1 VPTFKNKWTM
11 AMNAQSAEAVA
22 SVDTDDSAQS
32 EELEYQRIP
41 PSRQLSGKYFL
52 GSYSGEHV
60 AGTEF
65 VIGAAL
71 VSLGVSTSDLIWGL
85 VLGNLMAVLSWAL
98 ICAPVATRA
107 RMTIYWYLARLAGKK
122 VSYLYNLLNGLF
134 YAVVA
139 GAMITV
145 SASAFRVLTNIPP
158 QTGLY
163 PTSISFVVLALFV
176 GAFTVWLTLKGF
188 KRIANFSTVCAPWMA
203 IMFLVAGILSVP
215 IVTHLAAEQGITGL
229 GNVLDKLVWTGST
242 PDGEPGVNMW
252 VIAAWAW
259 GVNMPMHLG
268 MSDMSILRYARKSSY
283 GYFSAAGM
291 YIGHF
296 MAWICAGIL
305 GATSAML
312 LKESMVDLDPG
323 ATAFRL
329 LGAMGLVAVVVAGW
343 TTSIPS
349 LYRSGLA
356 FQAVFHR
363 HNPYTVNLVV
373 GGATTVIACFPFAFG
388 SLLNVWSYFMI
399 SMAPVGAIVA
409 AEHFVLPKLGI
420 RPLWREHQG
429 VADNRPAIITW
440 IVGVVI
446 GIVLVAIPQVHLFAV
461 FIPVWV
467 ISFFFYPLLCRKLGA
482 NVESGIDYYS
492 EAYGPIDPPELAG
505 EAPQPHPPVNRRD
518 PLYYTAF
525 GCLVVILLASLW
537 SWLGDPAAAIGYVA
551 TYKWLL
557 VPLTIIYFVTASIWI
572 QRRREVRAADK

>member
-1 VPTFKNKWTM
+1 
-11 AMNAQSAEAVA
+11 MNAQSAEAVA
-22 SVDTDDSAQS
+22 SVETDDSAQS

-85 VLGNLMAVLSWAL
+85 ILGNFMAVLSWAL

-107 RMTIYWYLARLAGKK
+107 RMTVYWYLARLAGKK
-122 VSYLYNLLNGLF
+122 VSLIYNLINGLF
-134 YAVVA
+134 YAVIA

-145 SASAFRVLTNIPP
+145 SASAFRVLTDIPP

-203 IMFLVAGILSVP
+203 IMFLVSGILSVP
-215 IVTHLAAEQGITGL
+215 IVTHLGAEQGMTGL
-229 GNVLDKLVWTGST
+229 GAVLDGLVWTGST
-242 PDGEPGVNMW
+242 PDGEPGINMW

-259 GVNMPMHLG
+259 GINLPMHLG
-268 MSDMSILRYARKSSY
+268 MSDMSILRFARKSSY
-283 GYFSAAGM
+283 GFFSAAGM

-296 MAWICAGIL
+296 MAWVCAGIL

-312 LKESMVDLDPG
+312 LKESLVDLDPG
-323 ATAFRL
+323 AIAFRL
-329 LGAMGLVAVVVAGW
+329 LGGMGLIAVVIAGW

-356 FQAVFHR
+356 FQSVFHR
-363 HNPYTVNLVV
+363 HKPYAVNVAVGVV
-373 GGATTVIACFPFAFG
+373 TTMLACFPFAFS
-388 SLLNVWSYFMI
+388 SLLNVLSWFVI
-399 SMAPVGAIVA
+399 AMAPVGAIIA
-409 AEHFVLPKLGI
+409 AEHFALPRAGI

-429 VADNRPAIITW
+429 ETDNKPAIQTW
-440 IVGVVI
+440 VVGAI
-446 GIVLVAIPQVHLFAV
+446 LGALLIAIPQVHLFTV
-461 FIPVWV
+461 FIPVWG
-467 ISFFFYPLLCRKLGA
+467 ISFFLYPLLCRRSVA
-482 NVESGIDYYS
+482 RVEADIDHYA
-492 EAYGPIDPPELAG
+492 EAYGPVDPPELPG
-505 EAPQPHPPVNRRD
+505 ETPQPHPPVNRRD
-518 PLYYTAF
+518 PLYWTAF
-525 GCLVVILLASLW
+525 ACLLVMVLASFW
-537 SWLGDPAAAIGYVA
+537 AWLGESAAALQYVE

-557 VPLTIIYFVTASIWI
+557 VPLTLLYFVTATIWI
-572 QRRREVRAADK
+572 QRRREVSK